1 MNNILGKW
9 KVVKV
14 FKDFTTELVP
24 QYVSKNEALE
34 LDQYK
39 DEQSIKFITSTYE
52 FTDNE
57 LKIIKPDG
65 EVFETLKYEN
75 RDGKIVVLEGEGAEV
90 TFNEDGTITFM
101 IILVL
106 ARA

>member
-1 MNNILGKW
+1 MNVKGKW
-9 KVVKV
+9 NVVKV
-14 FKDFTTELVP
+14 FKDFTPDLVP
-24 QYVSKNEALE
+24 LYVSKEEGLK
-34 LDQYK
+34 LDQFK
-39 DEQSIKFITSTYE
+39 DETSFKYINSTYE

-57 LKIIKPDG
+57 LRLIYNG
-65 EVFETLKYEN
+65 EIFETFKYEE